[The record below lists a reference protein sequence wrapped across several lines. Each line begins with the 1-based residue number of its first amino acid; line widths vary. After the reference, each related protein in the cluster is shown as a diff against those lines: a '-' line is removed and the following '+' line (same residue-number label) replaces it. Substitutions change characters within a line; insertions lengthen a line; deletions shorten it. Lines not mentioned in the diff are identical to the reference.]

1 MAALGEDL
9 LGVVNKLQDLVFNT
23 IGNDSLDL
31 PQIVVVGSQSSGKS
45 SVLENIV
52 GRDFLPRGSGIV
64 TRRPLILQLINVP
77 STASEPEGHDA
88 HVPHTP
94 ASVAGHDEFAEF
106 NHIPGRRFYDFSEVR
121 REIENETNRI
131 AGNNKGINRQPI
143 NLKVYSPSV
152 LSLTLVDLPGL
163 TKVPI
168 GDQPTDIEKQTRTL
182 ISEYIAKPN
191 SIILAVS
198 PANVDIVNS
207 EALKLARYVD
217 PAGKRTIGVL
227 TKLDLMDHGTNA
239 LDILSGR
246 VYPLKLGFIG
256 AVNRS
261 QQDIQ
266 INKPMAESL
275 AAERDFFR
283 MHPAYRNIAQ
293 RCGTQF
299 LAKTLNRTLMGH
311 IRERLPDI
319 KARLNTLMGQTQQE
333 LASYGTDTF
342 IGKEHRGSLILQLMT
357 RFATSFISSIDGTS
371 SEISTKELCGGAR
384 IYYIFNSVFGNSLE
398 TVDPTHNLSVLDIRT
413 AIRNSTGP
421 RPSLFVPE
429 LAFDLLVKPQI
440 KLLEAPSQRCVE
452 LVYEE
457 LIKICHTCGSNEL
470 SRYPRLQGKLIEVV
484 SDLLRERLGPSSSY
498 VESLISIQRAYINT
512 NHPNFLGAAAAMSSV
527 MQDKHERE
535 KKAAAADEKRKREQK
550 RRKEL
555 NGVNGTETPEDEDEE
570 HQQNTLPVRQAQ
582 KPKESRSMSPAIG
595 RDGHRL
601 GHAPSVSNGA
611 TGGGSGRDSFLNYFF
626 GKESG
631 TTGNALPGQSP
642 TSTLPGGQRHVSQ
655 NIEPSI
661 AASFRRGDTR
671 PAPPVSIQ
679 EPEEETAVGA
689 EEGTPG
695 LDDPSGPALTE
706 REALETELIRRL
718 ISNYFNIVR
727 ETIADQVPKAVMHLL
742 VNHSKDVVQNRL
754 VSELY
759 RENLFEELLYED
771 DAVRQEREK
780 CEKLLNTYREAA
792 KIIGEVLVIVVSY
805 LRSDMF
811 PALLVL
817 AFVATAFTQRQ
828 DQQPLISKHDLI
840 SSLKK
845 AEIIPTVLDSF
856 HPKLALD
863 ISWKHATAHVGNTVD
878 PDKLQDSPKTTLSS
892 LNHGQGTSETKPL
905 LKPEE
910 MQLTIAL
917 TDPDAPS
924 RENPEWAQVCHWIAT
939 SVPKHRSAEAG
950 FDTAL
955 VTKHPHW
962 EDIMPYKPP
971 GPPPKT
977 GKHRYVFVVLAPMN
991 GTKEALHL
999 VKPADRQHWG
1009 YEKADLGLREW
1020 ADEMGLEVLGANF
1033 MYAQNAE
1040 Q

>member
-1 MAALGEDL
+1 M
-9 LGVVNKLQDLVFNT
+9 
-23 IGNDSLDL
+23 
-31 PQIVVVGSQSSGKS
+31 
-45 SVLENIV
+45 
-52 GRDFLPRGSGIV
+52 RG
-64 TRRPLILQLINVP
+64 
-77 STASEPEGHDA
+77 
-88 HVPHTP
+88 
-94 ASVAGHDEFAEF
+94 
-106 NHIPGRRFYDFSEVR
+106 
-121 REIENETNRI
+121 EIENETTRI
-131 AGNNKGINRQPI
+131 AGSNKGINRQPI
-143 NLKVYSPSV
+143 NLKVYSPHV

-182 ISEYIAKPN
+182 ITEYIAKPN

-217 PAGKRTIGVL
+217 ATGRRTIGVL

-256 AVNRS
+256 VVNRS

-266 INKPMAESL
+266 SNKPMAEAL

-283 MHPAYRNIAQ
+283 MHPAYRNIAS
-293 RCGTQF
+293 RCGTQY
-299 LAKTLNRTLMGH
+299 LAKTLNQTLMGH

-333 LASYGTDTF
+333 LVSYGTDTF
-342 IGKEHRGSLILQLMT
+342 TGKEHRGSLILQLMT

-398 TVDPTHNLSVLDIRT
+398 TIDPTHNLSVLDIRT

-440 KLLEAPSQRCVE
+440 KLLESPSQRCVE

-484 SDLLRERLGPSSSY
+484 SDLLRERLGPSAFY

-535 KKAAAADEKRKREQK
+535 KKAAAADEKKKREAR

-555 NGVNGTETPEDEDEE
+555 NGVNGTETPEDDDEE
-570 HQQNTLPVRQAQ
+570 HQQSVLPIRAAQ
-582 KPKESRSMSPAIG
+582 KPKEARSMSPAIG

-601 GHAPSVSNGA
+601 GHAASTSNGA
-611 TGGGSGRDSFLNYFF
+611 SGGGRDSFLNYFF
-626 GKESG
+626 GKE
-631 TTGNALPGQSP
+631 TAMTGGALPGQ
-642 TSTLPGGQRHVSQ
+642 TSAAALPVGGRHVSQ

-671 PAPPVSIQ
+671 PAPPMPTF
-679 EPEEETAVGA
+679 EPDDGAMGA
-689 EEGTPG
+689 EDTG
-695 LDDPSGPALTE
+695 LVSTFANQLLTSILTESVPQDDPSGPALTE

-727 ETIADQVPKAVMHLL
+727 ESIADQVPKAVMHLL

-754 VSELY
+754 VTELY
-759 RENLFEELLYED
+759 KESLFEELLYED

-792 KIIGEVLVIVVSY
+792 KIIGEVL
-805 LRSDMF
+805 
-811 PALLVL
+811 
-817 AFVATAFTQRQ
+817 
-828 DQQPLISKHDLI
+828 
-840 SSLKK
+840 
-845 AEIIPTVLDSF
+845 
-856 HPKLALD
+856 
-863 ISWKHATAHVGNTVD
+863 
-878 PDKLQDSPKTTLSS
+878 
-892 LNHGQGTSETKPL
+892 
-905 LKPEE
+905 
-910 MQLTIAL
+910 
-917 TDPDAPS
+917 
-924 RENPEWAQVCHWIAT
+924 
-939 SVPKHRSAEAG
+939 
-950 FDTAL
+950 
-955 VTKHPHW
+955 
-962 EDIMPYKPP
+962 
-971 GPPPKT
+971 
-977 GKHRYVFVVLAPMN
+977 
-991 GTKEALHL
+991 
-999 VKPADRQHWG
+999 
-1009 YEKADLGLREW
+1009 
-1020 ADEMGLEVLGANF
+1020 
-1033 MYAQNAE
+1033 
-1040 Q
+1040 